1 MSFEFYNSFNVSSKA
16 YQASEEALQ
25 ECKEVLKEVDRLREC
40 NQIRVIKAFQNAKL
54 TATDFQLNSGYG
66 YADTGRD
73 GIEAIY
79 AELFSAEKA
88 LVRIQFSSGTQVLS
102 TMLKGVLRPHDSFLI
117 VTGQVYDTLHSS
129 LGIGQTHD
137 QASLKDYL
145 IDYDQVELKAD
156 GSPDLE
162 QIKRALATKKYKAVY
177 IQRSRGYTVRPALVN
192 QQISEICKLVREQQK
207 QTIIMLDNCYG
218 ELVETSEPLAFGV
231 DLMAG
236 SLIKNPGGGI
246 APSGGYI
253 AGRADLVDLCAQ
265 QMNASGLGS
274 EVGPSL
280 GYSKAIARGIY
291 FAPQVVANALKI
303 GVFASCLFARQG
315 FEVEPGFKDKRG
327 DIVQTISFGR
337 SDFLIKF
344 CQAVQEASPIDSQYA
359 PVPAPMPGYDCDII
373 MASGSFTQGSSIELS
388 ADGPLRSPYTVFLQ
402 GGLNFEAGR
411 LACMLALDRLWQ
423 EV

>member
-1 MSFEFYNSFNVSSKA
+1 MSFEFLNSFNVSAKA

-25 ECKEVLKEVDRLREC
+25 ECKDVLKEVDRLREY
-40 NQIRVIKAFQNAKL
+40 NQFRVIKAFQKAKL
-54 TATDFQLNSGYG
+54 TSTDFQLNSGYG
-66 YADTGRD
+66 YSDRARE

-102 TMLKGVLRPHDSFLI
+102 TMLKGVLRPHERFLI
-117 VTGQVYDTLHSS
+117 ATGQVYDTLHPS
-129 LGIGQTHD
+129 LGIGQTRD
-137 QASLKDYL
+137 QASLKDFLIHYDL
-145 IDYDQVELKAD
+145 IDLKAD
-156 GSPDLE
+156 GSPDLDRIGE
-162 QIKRALATKKYKAVY
+162 ALRTKQYKAVY

-192 QQISEICKLVREQQK
+192 RQIAEICQLVKSQQD
-207 QTIIMLDNCYG
+207 QAIILLDNCYG
-218 ELVETSEPLAFGV
+218 ELVEPAEPLAFGV

-253 AGRADLVDLCAQ
+253 AGRADLVELCAQ
-265 QMNASGLGS
+265 QMNAAGLGS
-274 EVGPSL
+274 ETGPSL
-280 GYSKAIARGIY
+280 GHSRAIAQGIY
-291 FAPQVVANALKI
+291 FAPQVVACALKI
-303 GVFASCLFARQG
+303 AVFAAALFAREG
-315 FEVEPGFKDKRG
+315 FKVEPHFQDKRG

-337 SDFLIKF
+337 PDFLIGF

-359 PVPAPMPGYDCDII
+359 PVPAPMPGYDCNII

-388 ADGPLRSPYTVFLQ
+388 ADGPLRPPYTAFLQ

-423 EV
+423 EA